1 MKYIS
6 EIFIKN
12 FKCLNCFSLDLNR
25 KTEKETLNLNLLVG
39 RNGAGKV
46 LF

>member
-1 MKYIS
+1 MRELS

-12 FKCLNCFSLDLNR
+12 YKCLKGFSLDLN
-25 KTEKETLNLNLLVG
+25 KKIEKETLNLNLLVG

-46 LF
+46 LS